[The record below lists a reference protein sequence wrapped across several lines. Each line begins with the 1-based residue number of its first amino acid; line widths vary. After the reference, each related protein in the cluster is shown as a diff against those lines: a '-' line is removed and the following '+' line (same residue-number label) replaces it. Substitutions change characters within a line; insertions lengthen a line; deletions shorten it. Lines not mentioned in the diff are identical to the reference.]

1 MLSLSIKANRLINF
15 QEALKYPLH
24 TVPLCL
30 AHPNSS
36 MRKTS
41 KSKLVKCIIPDKNIQ
56 NEKIIDK
63 HRSPYVVDMMAQ
75 IRSCINNVPET
86 LEQFIEIFLSSIPK
100 NFRRVDI
107 VADTYRDIVL
117 T

>member
-1 MLSLSIKANRLINF
+1 
-15 QEALKYPLH
+15 
-24 TVPLCL
+24 
-30 AHPNSS
+30 

-63 HRSPYVVDMMAQ
+63 HMSPYVVDMMAQ
-75 IRSCINNVPET
+75 IRSCISNVPAT

-100 NFRRVDI
+100 NFRSVDL
-107 VADTYRDIVL
+107 VADAYRDIVL
-117 T
+117 TQKNERIETHLQR